1 MSEEKRKEDERP
13 RKSRSVLYIYK
24 YIYIYIYKIWKK
36 NLSKKKGDKLQI
48 TFLKFGVAWILLL
61 KILKLWFYTL
71 KFSFVSNSLSTVNF
85 CY

>member
-13 RKSRSVLYIYK
+13 RKSRIVL
-24 YIYIYIYKIWKK
+24 YIYIYIYIRFEKK

-61 KILKLWFYTL
+61 KILKL
-71 KFSFVSNSLSTVNF
+71 
-85 CY
+85 